1 MCWLVYLDHMIIDD
15 TVEENNAIFYIN
27 IDLSVIRTAQNAIIL
42 EGAVNLF

>member
-1 MCWLVYLDHMIIDD
+1 MYWLVYLDHMIIND

-27 IDLSVIRTAQNAIIL
+27 IDLSVIRTAQNTIIL